1 MSDKNPPVYCIKCKQ
16 KTGSMKG
23 QVSTTAK
30 GQKMLKCMCT
40 QCGCRKNMMLPKSQK
55 GGAWWNPTTW

>member
-1 MSDKNPPVYCIKCKQ
+1 
-16 KTGSMKG
+16 MKG